1 LVHSIAGSPLRS
13 DSVVRGGRG
22 AWPSNAT
29 DSTDTFI
36 VVNVVSGDMASSQ
49 RIPVSERTRDELREI
64 KAPGQ
69 TYDELLQEFI
79 EQKRRERL
87 AADVKAV
94 FERADDPAKVIAA
107 LEDDEFDRALE
118 LMGLDQ
124 QEADALADAWKHEAA
139 ELADPERNNDTSFD
153 TDAE

>member
-1 LVHSIAGSPLRS
+1 
-13 DSVVRGGRG
+13 
-22 AWPSNAT
+22 
-29 DSTDTFI
+29 
-36 VVNVVSGDMASSQ
+36 MASSQ